1 MNMTTPVNN
10 KFRRMIE
17 SEDMRNMHTNLNTQQ
32 SFSSFLNSNCSS
44 SLMYPHSVK
53 GNMKFIGNNNPQP
66 LPNHNSSSSMSV
78 ISSSNN
84 PNEFLHANSVDFN
97 LNIPNTQSPFRGGY
111 NSMLSTAQSH
121 KNLTNLT
128 NINFS
133 NYNGNPN
140 QPSQLDLEHFQSQN
154 FISSTPKNFMNPYAY
169 SFCLDNT
176 LNMNMYKNYM
186 QESVNRS
193 NIINTNHNPP
203 LKNFMPPVAP
213 RFNLNDDKSVLDNL
227 MALIK
232 DQNGCRMIQKKL
244 EEKKEEFLKG
254 FFDKVKNNIFEIIC
268 DQFGN
273 YVIQK
278 FVESCNDKNII
289 KNLMI
294 CIKPKIYPISINCY
308 GTRGFQRLIEFLSE
322 ESDYEIMKDFITN
335 NVLNL
340 IKDVNGNHV
349 IQKVLQVYPKE
360 RNNFIIL
367 EIINNIIEISKLKQ
381 GGCIFQK
388 AIERATKDDQVRK
401 YTNLFCLLYN
411 LDYPI
416 ATNSRKCR

>member
-17 SEDMRNMHTNLNTQQ
+17 SEDMRNMHTNLNTQH

-44 SLMYPHSVK
+44 SLMHPHSVK
-53 GNMKFIGNNNPQP
+53 GNMKFIGMNNPQP
-66 LPNHNSSSSMSV
+66 IPHHNSSSSMSV

-84 PNEFLHANSVDFN
+84 PNDFLHANSVDLN
-97 LNIPNTQSPFRGGY
+97 LNMPNMQSPFRGGY

-128 NINFS
+128 NMNFS
-133 NYNGNPN
+133 NYNVNPN
-140 QPSQLDLEHFQSQN
+140 QPNQLDFEHFQSQN
-154 FISSTPKNFMNPYAY
+154 FISTTPKNFMNPYPY

-176 LNMNMYKNYM
+176 LNMNMYKNYV
-186 QESVNRS
+186 QESANRS
-193 NIINTNHNPP
+193 NIINTNINPT
-203 LKNFMPPVAP
+203 LKSFMPPVAT
-213 RFNLNDDKSVLDNL
+213 RFNLNEDKSVLDNL
-227 MALIK
+227 LVLIK

-244 EEKKEEFLKG
+244 EEKKEDFLKS
-254 FFDKVKNNIFEIIC
+254 FFDKIKNNVCDIIC

-278 FVESCNDKNII
+278 FVESCTDKNII

-294 CIKPKIYPISINCY
+294 CLKPKIYTISTNSY
-308 GTRGFQRLIEFLSE
+308 GTRGFQRIIEFLSD
-322 ESDYEIMKDFITN
+322 ESDYEIMREYLTN

-349 IQKVLQVYPKE
+349 IQKVLQVYSKE
-360 RNNFIIL
+360 RNHFIL
-367 EIINNIIEISKLKQ
+367 SEIIDNIIEISKLKQ

-401 YTNLFCLLYN
+401 Y
-411 LDYPI
+411 
-416 ATNSRKCR
+416 K